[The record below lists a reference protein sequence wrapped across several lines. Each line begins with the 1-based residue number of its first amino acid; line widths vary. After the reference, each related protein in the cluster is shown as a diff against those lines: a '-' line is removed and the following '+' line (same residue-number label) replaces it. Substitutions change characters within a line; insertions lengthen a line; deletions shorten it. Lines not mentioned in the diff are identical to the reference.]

1 MVAYVGSVVKR
12 RGQVGEILALAIPAF
27 LALVAEPL
35 FLLADAAIVG
45 HLGTASLAGLGVAS
59 AVLLAAANLFV
70 FLAYGTTSIVARQVG
85 AGSVRAALSAGLDG
99 TWLAVGIGTGVAT
112 AVWLSAEPLAAVFGA
127 SAHAISQAVI
137 YLRISALGLPAM
149 LVALAVTGALRGLQD
164 TRTPL
169 IASVVGFSA
178 NIVLNLVLVIGLGW
192 GIAGSAWG
200 TVIAQTGMA
209 LGLVGVLVRQARRQR
224 AGLRPAPGRVLQ
236 AAATGIPLFIRTVAL
251 RAVLLVTT
259 WVAAGMGDVILAAH
273 QVTATLWSFQAFAL
287 DALAIAAQA
296 LTGKELG
303 AGNAAAAR
311 SATTIMLRWGFWGGL
326 ALGVL
331 LAASSPV
338 LPWVFSPD
346 PAVQQALSVG
356 LVVVGGFGWLS
367 GLVFVVDGV
376 LIGAGD
382 GRWLAGAM
390 AATLGLYLPVVLAVH
405 WATPVVLSW
414 GDGPA
419 MVVLW
424 GAFIAF
430 MIIRWGFLRHRV
442 RGDAW
447 LVLGAQR

>member
-1 MVAYVGSVVKR
+1 MVTR
-12 RGQVGEILALAIPAF
+12 RSQTREILALAIPAF

-35 FLLADAAIVG
+35 FLLADTAIVG

-59 AVLLAAANLFV
+59 AVLLTAANLFV

-85 AGSVRAALSAGLDG
+85 AGSPRVAISAGLDG
-99 TWLAVGIGTGVAT
+99 TWLAVGIGLVVAVV
-112 AVWLSAEPLAAVFGA
+112 VWASAEPLAAGFGA
-127 SAHAISQAVI
+127 SAHALSEATI

-149 LVALAVTGALRGLQD
+149 LVALAATGALRGLQD

-169 IASVVGFSA
+169 VASVAGFGA
-178 NIVLNLVLVIGLGW
+178 NIVLNVVLVIGLGW

-209 LGLVGVLVRQARRQR
+209 LGLVGVLVWRARRQH
-224 AGLRPAPGRVLQ
+224 ASLRPSPGRVLQ
-236 AAATGIPLFIRTVAL
+236 AATTGVPLLIRTLAL

-259 WVAAGMGDVILAAH
+259 WVAAGMGDVVLAAH
-273 QVTATLWSFQAFAL
+273 QVTATIWTFQAFAL

-303 AGNAAAAR
+303 AGNTAAAR
-311 SATTIMLRWGFWGGL
+311 SATTIMLRWGLWGGL
-326 ALGVL
+326 GLGLL
-331 LAASSPV
+331 LAALHDVLPV
-338 LPWVFSPD
+338 LFSPD
-346 PAVQQALSVG
+346 PAVQQALSAS
-356 LVVVGGFGWLS
+356 LLVVGGFGWLS

-382 GRWLAGAM
+382 GRWLAKAM
-390 AATLGLYLPVVLAVH
+390 AATLLAYLPVILSVR

-414 GDGPA
+414 GISWA

-430 MIIRWGFLRHRV
+430 MVIRWGFLRHRV

-447 LVLGAQR
+447 LVVGAQR

>member
-1 MVAYVGSVVKR
+1 MAYVGAVGKR

-35 FLLADAAIVG
+35 FLLADTAIVG

-99 TWLAVGIGTGVAT
+99 TWLAVGIGVVVAA

-127 SAHAISQAVI
+127 SAQALSQAVI

-149 LVALAVTGALRGLQD
+149 MVALAATGALRGLQD

-178 NIVLNLVLVIGLGW
+178 NIALNVILVLGLGW

-209 LGLVGVLVRQARRQR
+209 LGLVAVLIWQARRKR
-224 AGLRPAPGRVLQ
+224 ARLRPLPGRVLQ
-236 AAATGIPLFIRTVAL
+236 AAATGVPLFIRTVAL

-273 QVTATLWSFQAFAL
+273 QVTATLWTFQAFAL

-303 AGNAAAAR
+303 AGNTGAAR
-311 SATTIMLRWGFWGGL
+311 SATNIMLRWGFWGGL
-326 ALGVL
+326 TLGML
-331 LAASSPV
+331 LAASAPV
-338 LPWVFSPD
+338 LPALFSPD
-346 PAVQQALSVG
+346 PAVQQALSASL
-356 LVVVGGFGWLS
+356 LVVGAFGWLS

-390 AATLGLYLPVVLAVH
+390 AATLAIYLPVVLSVR
-405 WATPVVLSW
+405 WAAPVVLSW
-414 GDGPA
+414 GVGWA

-424 GAFIAF
+424 LAFIAF
-430 MIIRWGFLRHRV
+430 MLVRWGFLRHRV

-447 LVLGAQR
+447 MVVGAQR